1 MSNSMIPK
9 LLLDRGVHSGPAGL
23 LLSSKWISSGGPT
36 VETLCASSIGLER
49 DEAARVFSPYFS
61 NLPSDN
67 LSNRSEASMTHQS
80 IFSMVVM
87 ISPRTAST
95 PIRQPLRRVSR
106 SGVTGLSSIPT
117 CDSANSIHI
126 PQNPCSQTA
135 QDKFP
140 LGKCSLPPSW
150 LCQMC
155 SFDLFLNLLTSK
167 QWHSCEMILYVS

>member
-23 LLSSKWISSGGPT
+23 LLSSEWISSGGPT

-49 DEAARVFSPYFS
+49 DEGARVFSPYFS

-67 LSNRSEASMTHQS
+67 LSNRSEASMNHQS

-95 PIRQPLRRVSR
+95 PIRQSLRRALGADLRVFPVSLHATR
-106 SGVTGLSSIPT
+106 HIASISLNT
-117 CDSANSIHI
+117 HALRLLKTSFLWANVVCLQAGCARCARLI
-126 PQNPCSQTA
+126 CS
-135 QDKFP
+135 
-140 LGKCSLPPSW
+140 
-150 LCQMC
+150 
-155 SFDLFLNLLTSK
+155 
-167 QWHSCEMILYVS
+167 